1 MNIIKLQRD
10 IIFGSNDLSFINY
23 YESRVAFQ
31 SPDPDFP
38 QGGWDQG
45 DKEPWWCGLIV
56 FYVYRSTKSRDNVSQ
71 CQSQ

>member
-1 MNIIKLQRD
+1 MNVERNTHLLEYMNIIKLQRD

-38 QGGWDQG
+38 QGG
-45 DKEPWWCGLIV
+45 
-56 FYVYRSTKSRDNVSQ
+56 
-71 CQSQ
+71 